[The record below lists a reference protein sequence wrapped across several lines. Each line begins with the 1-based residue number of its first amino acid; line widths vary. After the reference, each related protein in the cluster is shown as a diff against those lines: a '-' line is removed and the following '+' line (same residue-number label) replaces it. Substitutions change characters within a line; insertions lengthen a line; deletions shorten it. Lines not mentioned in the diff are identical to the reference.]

1 MEQLQEIRKKQY
13 ERYNNQ
19 RNEEKQQKSNIEH
32 INIQTIEEIK
42 DHLKE
47 IGYKIHH
54 YKNINDLAKNIE
66 KVRETLDT
74 NMNKFQEY
82 DLDDV
87 KETFNRIM
95 IHMQNQII
103 KFTAISNMERYN
115 MQKIQ
120 TDIKKIL
127 QLLNLSVDI
136 IEFDVQMDTTEDENI
151 AKQLLFDEHPMID
164 LPSIL
169 AEQLTNIFTSNIV
182 KKNKFV

>member
-1 MEQLQEIRKKQY
+1 MEQLQEIRRSKMK
-13 ERYNNQ
+13 RYNNQ

-47 IGYKIHH
+47 IGYKIHN
-54 YKNINDLAKNIE
+54 YKNINDLSKNIE
-66 KVRETLDT
+66 KVRETLDN

-82 DLDDV
+82 DVDDV
-87 KETFNRIM
+87 RETFNRIM
-95 IHMQNQII
+95 IHMQKQII
-103 KFTAISNMERYN
+103 KFTAISNMEKYN

-151 AKQLLFDEHPMID
+151 AKQLLFDELPMND

-169 AEQLTNIFTSNIV
+169 ADQLSAIFVTNF
-182 KKNKFV
+182 